1 MWPFRML
8 VCQLRVVLDITRL
21 KPIKEQLPDDV
32 TYGHINLALALL
44 KLKYGVTD
52 GDFLAPAMNDSSVT
66 SVSAP
71 SATATSVRV
80 PSSSVSSDSGSVI
93 VQSVNVPSGSAP
105 SASQLTRTASV
116 SSWSDIF
123 TCSDRTIA

>member
-1 MWPFRML
+1 ML

-71 SATATSVRV
+71 SATATSVT
-80 PSSSVSSDSGSVI
+80 SVSSDSGPAIVRSANVTSV
-93 VQSVNVPSGSAP
+93 SAP
-105 SASQLTRTASV
+105 TASQLTRTASV
-116 SSWSDIF
+116 SN
-123 TCSDRTIA
+123 